1 MEEYMLPCF
10 SKKYLN
16 MNCFGCGAQRAT
28 AFLIRGDF
36 VEAFKMFPAIYTLM
50 LLGIFLAINYFYK
63 VKYGEQIK
71 VILVIINILLILAN
85 YLLKN
90 FILD

>member
-1 MEEYMLPCF
+1 MLPCF

-28 AFLIRGDF
+28 AFLLKGDF
-36 VEAFKMFPAIYTLM
+36 IAAFKMFPAIYTLI
-50 LLGIFLAINYFYK
+50 LFVLFLAINYF
-63 VKYGEQIK
+63 VKIKYAEQIK
-71 VILVIINILLILAN
+71 VILVVSNIFLILAN

-90 FILD
+90 FILN